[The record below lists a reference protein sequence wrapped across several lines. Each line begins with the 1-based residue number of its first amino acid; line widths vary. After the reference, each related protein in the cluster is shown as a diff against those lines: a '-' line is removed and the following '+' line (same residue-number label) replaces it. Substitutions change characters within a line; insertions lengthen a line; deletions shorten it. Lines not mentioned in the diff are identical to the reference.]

1 LNALVEQLRR
11 SFPEYAPILTHRG
24 TTAIVLAL
32 DLERRRQGAGEVIVP
47 STVCASVPLAVTWSG
62 LTPKFCDVDPG
73 TLLLSLEAVRAAVS
87 PRTRAIVAVHLFG
100 RQIDLTQLR
109 TVVPPSVK
117 IIEDAAQSA
126 GSAFDRPS
134 GDYVI
139 LSFSA
144 KKVIAGRGGAVLCR
158 SEQDENDLRTLE
170 RGLAEPPPPDVLGE
184 LASAFRDYTTGLHD
198 LLRTQDLAHGM
209 PVFPAM
215 AEYFRLL
222 YVARYVPEA
231 TQEEVAA
238 EALRSA
244 ASRRTE
250 RWQHYQAYAA
260 HLSKEVRYVRF
271 REGEMIWRLP
281 VLLGSH
287 RAQLRALA
295 QVRRRG
301 ALVSNHYFP
310 VSWLYGDISCQ
321 VARRIAL
328 CAINLWVD
336 SKTNPALLPEIC
348 RDLNEIARSREP
360 QIPVEPTSDDPD

>member
-1 LNALVEQLRR
+1 
-11 SFPEYAPILTHRG
+11 
-24 TTAIVLAL
+24 
-32 DLERRRQGAGEVIVP
+32 
-47 STVCASVPLAVTWSG
+47 
-62 LTPKFCDVDPG
+62 
-73 TLLLSLEAVRAAVS
+73 
-87 PRTRAIVAVHLFG
+87 VHLFG
-100 RQIDLTQLR
+100 RQIDLPRLR
-109 TVVPPSVK
+109 KVVPSSVK

-139 LSFSA
+139 LSFSE

-158 SEQDENDLRTLE
+158 REQDENDLRALE
-170 RGLAEPPPPDVLGE
+170 RVLPEPPSADVLGE
-184 LASAFRDYTTGLHD
+184 LASAFRDYTTGLQD
-198 LLRTQDLAHGM
+198 LLRTQDLARGM

-215 AEYFRLL
+215 AEHFRLL
-222 YVARYVPEA
+222 YVARYVREA
-231 TQEEVAA
+231 TQEELSA

-244 ASRRTE
+244 ASRRAQ

-260 HLSKEVRYVRF
+260 HLSEEVGYVRF

-287 RAQLRALA
+287 RAQLLALT

-310 VSWLYGDISCQ
+310 VSWLYDDISCP

-328 CAINLWVD
+328 CAVNLCVD
-336 SKTNPALLPEIC
+336 SNTNPALLPAIC
-348 RDLNEIARSREP
+348 RDLNQIAGARD
-360 QIPVEPTSDDPD
+360 Q